1 MDIAGLFQFV
11 NAPLWPRLYSVTSTL
26 IACFRINLNVMTLH
40 IESHNVYTQLGVAV
54 SVNGVAQV
62 RLM

>member
-11 NAPLWPRLYSVTSTL
+11 NAPLWPRLYSVT